1 MDAYDYINSTYSMT
15 AITEATQGQSVNSEQ
30 PAESAMKQLT
40 PTELRKSYSYSATR
54 NAHTEKQDKPN
65 DKLTKLNDVRFY
77 KNFRG
82 VKSNNLNSKVKIYS
96 SSFLC
101 SLR

>member
-40 PTELRKSYSYSATR
+40 IPI
-54 NAHTEKQDKPN
+54 
-65 DKLTKLNDVRFY
+65 F
-77 KNFRG
+77 
-82 VKSNNLNSKVKIYS
+82 
-96 SSFLC
+96 
-101 SLR
+101 